1 MKKLIAILFLTVY
14 VFSATEFNQL
24 LKLPLLV
31 EHYIEHKEENKL
43 ITFLEFLHMHYSTAH
58 AKDADYNKDMK
69 LPFKSTGNT
78 IAFNAL
84 NCLQPNLE
92 TELNYPVQNSKAFY
106 SIYSEHIP
114 NSALLNSI
122 WQPPKQ
128 A

>member
-31 EHYIEHKEENKL
+31 EHYVEHKEENKL

-69 LPFKSTGNT
+69 LPFKSPSNT

-84 NCLQPNLE
+84 NCLQANFE
-92 TELNYPVQNSKAFY
+92 TELNYPVRNAKAFY
-106 SIYSEHIP
+106 FIYSEHIP
-114 NSALLNSI
+114 NSALLNAI